1 MSENNGGQ
9 NAKKLVENLQKLVS
23 QASIN
28 RIKGV
33 LENYVKEWGIKA
45 DVTIPTRISYPKPIF
60 FHIHD
65 MEEIPMEIFEWVT
78 SFSKHYD
85 LKYVNLKG
93 NFFAF
98 FLYKDFDKRKK
109 LAVEEPSLYEI
120 YEMEKKSIIEREKLS
135 EESVYDYKIRK
146 GLTPLISGERE
157 TKEE

>member
-1 MSENNGGQ
+1 VSENNGGK
-9 NAKKLVENLQKLVS
+9 NAKELVENLQKLVS

-60 FHIHD
+60 FHIQD

-109 LAVEEPSLYEI
+109 LTVKEPSLYEI
-120 YEMEKKSIIEREKLS
+120 YEKEKKSIFERDKLK

-146 GLTPLISGERE
+146 GLSPLVSGERDQNE
-157 TKEE
+157 